1 MQYFRRP
8 AMFIIGSIILFS
20 MIQLPVRAQEEAA
33 TITDDQLVQIRN
45 RCSEIQSTLSQVHA
59 NDALLRVNR
68 GQLYELIST
77 KLMARLNSRI
87 ALNRLDS
94 SGLVAVANSYEV
106 HLKDFRSNYQTYE
119 ELLSDTIRT
128 NCTDQP
134 VSFYDKLQ
142 ETRKKRAEVYKNTQ
156 DIAQDIKAYRAAFD
170 LFAKPYME
178 SAS

>member
-1 MQYFRRP
+1 MQHFRRP
-8 AMFIIGSIILFS
+8 ALFIIGSIVLFS
-20 MIQLPVRAQEEAA
+20 MIQLPVNAQEEA
-33 TITDDQLVQIRN
+33 TSITDDQLVQIRS
-45 RCSEIQSTLSQVHA
+45 RCDEIQTTLGHVHA

-94 SGLVAVANSYEV
+94 SSLVTVAITYES
-106 HLKDFRSNYQTYE
+106 HLKDFRSNYQVYE

-128 NCTDQP
+128 NCANQP

-142 ETRKKRAEVYKNTQ
+142 ATRQKRSDVYKNTQ
-156 DIAQDIKAYRAAFD
+156 DLAQDVKAYREAFD
-170 LFAKPYME
+170 LFAKPYTE
-178 SAS
+178 GAS